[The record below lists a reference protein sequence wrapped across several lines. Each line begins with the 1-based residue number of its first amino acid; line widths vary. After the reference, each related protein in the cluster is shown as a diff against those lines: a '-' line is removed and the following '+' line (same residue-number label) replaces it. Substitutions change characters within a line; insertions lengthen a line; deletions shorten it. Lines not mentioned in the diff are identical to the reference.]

1 MTKCVYRDLRHHF
14 LSCAMLPYRA
24 TRYIMNSPSPPN
36 TAQDADSQATLRG
49 SSRNRMWRSVVVG
62 MATVVVSIITIVM
75 ATESGKRDIVR
86 KQLKILLRESARFQ
100 FPESKS
106 FSRVEA
112 EGNRIA
118 WTGILLTPS
127 MVFILYRYTNYRPEK
142 DQIQKNIILRTC
154 ISNRL

>member
-36 TAQDADSQATLRG
+36 TTQDADSQATLRG

-118 WTGILLTPS
+118 WGELEYYWLPQC
-127 MVFILYRYTNYRPEK
+127 FLYYTDIQTT
-142 DQIQKNIILRTC
+142 DQKKIKFKKI
-154 ISNRL
+154 

>member
-1 MTKCVYRDLRHHF
+1 MKSDIMTKCVYRDLRHHF

-86 KQLKILLRESARFQ
+86 KQLKNTIKGVSKISVPREQIF
-100 FPESKS
+100 FPESKP
-106 FSRVEA
+106 REIGLL
-112 EGNRIA
+112 EGNWNI
-118 WTGILLTPS
+118 TDSLN
-127 MVFILYRYTNYRPEK
+127 VFLYYTDIQTT
-142 DQIQKNIILRTC
+142 DQKKIKFKKI
-154 ISNRL
+154 

>member
-1 MTKCVYRDLRHHF
+1 MKSDIIKKFVYRGLWHHF

-36 TAQDADSQATLRG
+36 TTQDTVSQATLRG

-86 KQLKILLRESARFQ
+86 KQLK
-100 FPESKS
+100 
-106 FSRVEA
+106 
-112 EGNRIA
+112 
-118 WTGILLTPS
+118 
-127 MVFILYRYTNYRPEK
+127 
-142 DQIQKNIILRTC
+142 NIIKGVSK
-154 ISNRL
+154 ISVSREQIFFPSRSRGK